1 MGKLVSY
8 PLSVLYYLFFLLTLI
23 LFDGIQRICFFV
35 IGLKAHRG
43 SIIVLNFFLLRCLNI
58 LGTQFTIN
66 CPFALEK
73 NQSYIFV
80 ANHQSTY
87 DIPPLIW
94 YLRKAYPKFVSKKE
108 LAKGIPSVSFNLRN
122 GSAVLIDRKKPKEA
136 LREIKEF
143 GKKLA
148 ESHGSIVI
156 FPEGTRSKGSKSKAF
171 RFGGLSQLID
181 AMPSAKLVGITI
193 NNSWKLSRYG
203 HFPLGIGAKI
213 KLKMHPPL
221 DCPTD
226 NVKETLE
233 QLEKTITAE
242 INS

>member
-1 MGKLVSY
+1 MAKLVSY
-8 PLSVLYYLFFLLTLI
+8 PLSVIYYLFFVLTLI
-23 LFDGIQRICFFV
+23 LFDAIQRICFFI
-35 IGLKAHRG
+35 IGIKAHRA
-43 SIIVLNFFLLRCLNI
+43 SIIILNFLLLRCLNI
-58 LGTQFTIN
+58 LGTRFIVD

-108 LAKGIPSVSFNLRN
+108 LGKGIPSISFNLRN

-136 LREIKEF
+136 LRDIKAF

-156 FPEGTRSKGSKSKAF
+156 FPEGTRSKSFTPRAF
-171 RFGGLSQLID
+171 RFGGLNQLID
-181 AMPSAKLVGITI
+181 AMPTAKLVGITI

-203 HFPLGIGAKI
+203 HFPMGIGAKI
-213 KLKMHPPL
+213 KLKIHPPV
-221 DCPTD
+221 DCPSD
-226 NVKETLE
+226 NVTETLE